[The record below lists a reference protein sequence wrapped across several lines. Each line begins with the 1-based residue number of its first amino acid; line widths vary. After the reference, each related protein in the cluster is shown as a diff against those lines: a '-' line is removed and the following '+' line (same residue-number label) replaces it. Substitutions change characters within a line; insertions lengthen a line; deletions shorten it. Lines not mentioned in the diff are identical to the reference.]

1 MSFGRM
7 SRALLDDIASVPL
20 LPSLTAGE
28 SEESMK
34 CMIYSRSMLATGMT
48 RPKAPQEHFEAD
60 R

>member
-1 MSFGRM
+1 MSFRRM
-7 SRALLDDIASVPL
+7 SRRLLDIIASVPL
-20 LPSLTAGE
+20 LPSLPAGE
-28 SEESMK
+28 SGDGMK